1 MSLPEY
7 VVSLLS
13 VPTQPRFDSL
23 TRVYLAPQASGQQ
36 NMTIS
41 FLWKTA
47 GPVSSVGPPRLFPAA
62 PNPNLPAAVYPRQA
76 VSIVATHSFADAPAL
91 DVLLVP
97 GGMGNRYLN
106 DTADTAME
114 DFVAARYP
122 SLQYLLSVC
131 TGAATLAKSGVLRGR
146 KATTNKAAWTWATSF
161 GDGIQWM
168 PTARW
173 TEDGNVWTSSGV
185 SAGIDM
191 TYEFVKVLLGRE
203 VAAST
208 INGMEYTPHVDKAWD
223 PYSIVFKVRDAFASA
238 NSLCSTVL
246 FRQFFLPTSSF
257 FLLFPFHGSHQSMS
271 KREGGYTAT
280 ILLTLTPCQVAGADT
295 SRPLGDCVGP
305 VGFPF
310 ACTGRGSRA
319 A

>member
-1 MSLPEY
+1 
-7 VVSLLS
+7 
-13 VPTQPRFDSL
+13 
-23 TRVYLAPQASGQQ
+23 
-36 NMTIS
+36 MTIS

-62 PNPNLPAAVYPRQA
+62 PRPNLPPAIYPRQA
-76 VSIVATHSFADAPAL
+76 VSIMATHSFADAPPL
-91 DVLLVP
+91 DILLVP

-161 GDGIQWM
+161 GEGIQWI

-185 SAGIDM
+185 SAGMDM
-191 TYEFVKVLLGRE
+191 AYEFVKVLLGQDI
-203 VAAST
+203 AASI
-208 INGMEYTPHVDKAWD
+208 INGMEYTPHTEKEWD
-223 PYSIVFKVRDAFASA
+223 PYSVVFSVSHPLFDFA
-238 NSLCSTVL
+238 
-246 FRQFFLPTSSF
+246 
-257 FLLFPFHGSHQSMS
+257 
-271 KREGGYTAT
+271 
-280 ILLTLTPCQVAGADT
+280 LTP
-295 SRPLGDCVGP
+295 GP
-305 VGFPF
+305 TYPSCSFVH
-310 ACTGRGSRA
+310 RVQE
-319 A
+319 

>member
-1 MSLPEY
+1 
-7 VVSLLS
+7 
-13 VPTQPRFDSL
+13 
-23 TRVYLAPQASGQQ
+23 
-36 NMTIS
+36 MTIS

-47 GPVSSVGPPRLFPAA
+47 GPVSSVGPPRLYPAA

-76 VSIVATHSFADAPAL
+76 VSIVATHSFANAPPL

-161 GDGIQWM
+161 GEGVQWM

-191 TYEFVKVLLGRE
+191 TYEFVKVLLGDE

-223 PYSIVFKVRDAFASA
+223 PYSVVFKVRGTLSSIIALS
-238 NSLCSTVL
+238 
-246 FRQFFLPTSSF
+246 PT
-257 FLLFPFHGSHQSMS
+257 LLVHIRPWT
-271 KREGGYTAT
+271 REREAT
-280 ILLTLTPCQVAGADT
+280 LQHIC
-295 SRPLGDCVGP
+295 
-305 VGFPF
+305 
-310 ACTGRGSRA
+310 
-319 A
+319 